1 MGGREREE
9 ERVRELEVG
18 LGVREKDMHD
28 ESSGAGS
35 AQSSELWVV
44 ECEKL
49 WDGSVLWDGC
59 SCCERSRRH
68 YCCRILLALPRMWW
82 AGWTEGC

>member
-28 ESSGAGS
+28 GSSGAGS
-35 AQSSELWVV
+35 SQSSDLWVEEGV
-44 ECEKL
+44 RL
-49 WDGSVLWDGC
+49 WGGSVSAVQL
-59 SCCERSRRH
+59 SQ
-68 YCCRILLALPRMWW
+68 
-82 AGWTEGC
+82 

>member
-9 ERVRELEVG
+9 EGVRELEVG
-18 LGVREKDMHD
+18 LGVREKDMH

-44 ECEKL
+44 ECERL
-49 WDGSVLWDGC
+49 WDGTVF
-59 SCCERSRRH
+59 
-68 YCCRILLALPRMWW
+68 AV
-82 AGWTEGC
+82 